1 MNNIHRK
8 TTYCK
13 KLVACFG
20 KYTTGDWIV
29 DIHAR
34 NGWYYNVDAHYIE
47 VRFLIIPP
55 CKTGL
60 RGSIIEM
67 MGWLPFQIPEKE
79 DVCLMRFLR
88 KFMVP

>member
-13 KLVACFG
+13 KLVACLVSKPLEIG
-20 KYTTGDWIV
+20 LLISMQGMVGTIV
-29 DIHAR
+29 
-34 NGWYYNVDAHYIE
+34 VDAHYIE

-60 RGSIIEM
+60 RGSIV
-67 MGWLPFQIPEKE
+67 E
-79 DVCLMRFLR
+79 D
-88 KFMVP
+88 